1 MAATGPTMSTVR
13 QRDRM
18 SALVLATVAFAVNFW
33 AWALLTPLGP
43 VYKEL
48 LELTPLA
55 VSMLV
60 AVPVIVGSL
69 GRVALGALTD
79 RYGGRLMFAAASLL
93 GVLPV
98 LFLAFAESYPALLAG
113 GLVLGLTGATFAI
126 GIPYVNAWFPPER
139 RGLALGIFG
148 MGNIGTAISGFA
160 TPWLAAEFGRPVP
173 FLVVAVA
180 MILVGLAFLLVGRDA
195 PGAARAVEPFRTRFA
210 AAARLRV
217 TRELAAMYA
226 LTFGGFVAFGVY
238 LPLYLKEVYG
248 LTTADAAAR
257 AAGFVVL
264 ATLARPVGGW
274 LADRVGGREVLSLA
288 LGAVVACAVIV
299 AFAPAMPL
307 ATVGFLSMAAA
318 LGLGNGAV
326 FALLGRMVPGP
337 MVGSATGVVGAAGGL
352 GGFLP
357 PIVMGLIFQATGS
370 YAIGLMLLAVVAA
383 GAFVYCRFVL
393 VTPVTSADGPRRPPP
408 DEPPDE
414 RAGADAEANDAR
426 RAGGS

>member
-1 MAATGPTMSTVR
+1 MAAVPLIREQTRGRTT
-13 QRDRM
+13 
-18 SALVLATVAFAVNFW
+18 ALALATAAFAVNFW
-33 AWALLTPLGP
+33 AWALLSPLGP

-48 LELTPLA
+48 LGLSAFA
-55 VSMLV
+55 VSLLV

-69 GRVALGALTD
+69 GRMVLGALTD
-79 RYGGRLMFAAASLL
+79 RYGGRLVFGVCSLI

-113 GLVLGLTGATFAI
+113 GLLLGITGATFAI
-126 GIPYVNAWFPPER
+126 GVPYVNGWFPPER

-148 MGNIGTAISGFA
+148 MGNIGTAVSGFA
-160 TPWLAAEFGRPVP
+160 TPWLATEFGRPAP
-173 FLVVAVA
+173 FFAVAVA
-180 MILVGLAFLLVGRDA
+180 LVAVGVAFLTMGRNA
-195 PGAARAVEPFRTRFA
+195 PGTQAATEPFLTRFA

-238 LPLYLKEVYG
+238 LPLYLGAVYE
-248 LTTADAAAR
+248 LSVADAAAR
-257 AAGFVVL
+257 TAGFVVL

-274 LADRVGGREVLSLA
+274 LADRVGGPLVLSWVLA
-288 LGAVVACAVIV
+288 AVFGCAIIV
-299 AFAPAMPL
+299 SFAPGMLL
-307 ATVGFLSMAAA
+307 ATVGFLAMAAA

-326 FALLGRMVPGP
+326 FAILGRAVPGT

-370 YAIGLMLLAVVAA
+370 YSIGLMLLAAMA
-383 GAFVYCRFVL
+383 LGGFVYCWFVL
-393 VTPVTSADGPRRPPP
+393 
-408 DEPPDE
+408 
-414 RAGADAEANDAR
+414 RARD
-426 RAGGS
+426 